1 MAGAPNTRNWKA
13 LEITDF
19 IGRNSDLVVVGE
31 VQVTA
36 TNQVPKLSMHVP
48 QGINPSIL
56 LLDLK
61 IVKVGPIG
69 GQIVFYRQTVY
80 AKRIKPGQYKEVD
93 ILYAGKIIKRIRV
106 QRILSFAAAKKKR
119 R

>member
-19 IGRNSDLVVVGE
+19 IGRNSHLVVTGDVE
-31 VQVTA
+31 VTA
-36 TNQVPKLSMHVP
+36 TNQVPKLSVHVP
-48 QGINPSIL
+48 QGINPNIL

-61 IVKVGPIG
+61 IVKSGPIG
-69 GQIVFYRQTVY
+69 GQIVFYRQTVF
-80 AKRIKPGQYKEVD
+80 AKRIRPGQYKEVD
-93 ILYAGKIIKRIRV
+93 ILYGGRIIKRIRV
-106 QRILSFAAAKKKR
+106 QRVLSLAARKKKR